1 MIGFAGISVQK
12 GAEFGMGKINNVL
25 IISASIGSGHNR
37 AANAVADEFKQR
49 YPAAQI
55 NVVDFMAGNNSYIN
69 RLVKES
75 YLKLLDIS
83 PNIYDLLYR
92 WTQGAGRGSKAK
104 SLIGRIM
111 KRSMAKLVNRYQPDL
126 LVTTHPFPCG
136 AAAHLKAEGRI
147 NTPLMAVITD
157 FSVHRMWIYKEV
169 DSYFVAAPEFKA
181 QLCEQGIEREKI
193 YVTGIPISPEFAVKV
208 DGDLMIDKLGLDKN
222 KPVILIMGGGLG
234 LGGVKQALSLG
245 EVNLPLQI
253 VVVTGRNSVL
263 RHELNAAAESSCHL
277 TQVLGFTKRISELMA
292 IADLLITKPGALTI
306 SEALAMKL
314 PMLIYESIPGQEK
327 DNAAWLEA
335 NGAATLIRE
344 EDELAKEVTA
354 MLVNTELRKVIGEKA
369 AKLAKPQ
376 AAADVVEIISRSLAV

>member
-1 MIGFAGISVQK
+1 
-12 GAEFGMGKINNVL
+12 
-25 IISASIGSGHNR
+25 
-37 AANAVADEFKQR
+37 
-49 YPAAQI
+49 
-55 NVVDFMAGNNSYIN
+55 
-69 RLVKES
+69 
-75 YLKLLDIS
+75 
-83 PNIYDLLYR
+83 
-92 WTQGAGRGSKAK
+92 
-104 SLIGRIM
+104 
-111 KRSMAKLVNRYQPDL
+111 
-126 LVTTHPFPCG
+126 
-136 AAAHLKAEGRI
+136 
-147 NTPLMAVITD
+147 
-157 FSVHRMWIYKEV
+157 
-169 DSYFVAAPEFKA
+169 
-181 QLCEQGIEREKI
+181 
-193 YVTGIPISPEFAVKV
+193 
-208 DGDLMIDKLGLDKN
+208 MIDKLGLDKN

-234 LGGVKQALSLG
+234 LGGVKQALVSLG

>member
-1 MIGFAGISVQK
+1 MDLSKV
-12 GAEFGMGKINNVL
+12 NNVL

-37 AANAVADEFKQR
+37 AANAVADELKQR

-55 NVVDFMAGNNSYIN
+55 NVVDFMAGQNSYIN
-69 RLVKES
+69 RLVKET

-92 WTQGAGRGSKAK
+92 WTQGAQRGSKAK

-126 LVTTHPFPCG
+126 LITTHPFPCG
-136 AAAHLKAEGRI
+136 AAAHLKAEGRT

-169 DSYFVAAPEFKA
+169 DCYFVAAPEFKE
-181 QLCEQGIEREKI
+181 QLAEQGIEREKI
-193 YVTGIPISPEFAVKV
+193 HVTGIPISPEFAAKV
-208 DGDLMIDKLGLDKN
+208 DGNLMIDKLGLDKN
-222 KPVILIMGGGLG
+222 KPIILIMGGGLG
-234 LGGVKQALSLG
+234 LGGVKQALISLE
-245 EVNLPLQI
+245 EVTLPLQLI
-253 VVVTGRNSVL
+253 VITGRNSVL
-263 RHELNAAAESSCHL
+263 RHELKAAADSSGHL

-292 IADLLITKPGALTI
+292 IADILITKPGALTI

-314 PMLIYESIPGQEK
+314 PMLLYESIPGQEK
-327 DNAAWLEA
+327 DNAAWLES

-344 EDELAKEVTA
+344 GNDLAGEVTA
-354 MLVNTELRKVIGEKA
+354 MLVNEELRKIIEGKEAV
-369 AKLAKPQ
+369 LARPQ
-376 AAADVVEIISRSLAV
+376 AAADVVAVIQSQLGSLKY

>member
-1 MIGFAGISVQK
+1 MA
-12 GAEFGMGKINNVL
+12 KINNVL

-37 AANAVADEFKQR
+37 AANAVADELKQR

-83 PNIYDLLYR
+83 PNFYDLLYR
-92 WTQGAGRGSKAK
+92 WTQGAQRGSKAK
-104 SLIGRIM
+104 SLMGRVM

-126 LVTTHPFPCG
+126 IITTHPFPCG
-136 AAAHLKAEGRI
+136 AAAHLKAEDKI
-147 NTPLMAVITD
+147 TVPLIAVITD

-169 DSYFVAAPEFKA
+169 DCYFVAAPEFKDELA
-181 QLCEQGIEREKI
+181 LQGIEQERI
-193 YVTGIPISPEFAVKV
+193 YVTGIPISPEFSAKV
-208 DGDLMIDKLGLDKN
+208 DGDLMLDKLGLDKN

-234 LGGVKQALSLG
+234 LGGVKQALVNLE
-245 EVNLPLQI
+245 EVALPLQI

-263 RHELNAAAESSCHL
+263 RHELKAAADSSCHV

-292 IADLLITKPGALTI
+292 IADILITKPGALTI

-314 PMLIYESIPGQEK
+314 PMLLYESIPGQEK

-344 EDELAKEVTA
+344 EEKLAREVTG
-354 MLVNTELRKVIGEKA
+354 MLNNKEYREIIEGKA
-369 AKLAKPQ
+369 GALARPR
-376 AAADVVEIISRSLAV
+376 AAADVAEVISAKYGSLKV

>member
-1 MIGFAGISVQK
+1 MS
-12 GAEFGMGKINNVL
+12 KINNIL

-37 AANAVADEFKQR
+37 AANAVAAELKQR

-55 NVVDFMAGNNSYIN
+55 NVVDFMAGKNSYVN

-92 WTQGAGRGSKAK
+92 WTQGAQRGSKAK
-104 SLIGRIM
+104 SLVGRIM

-136 AAAHLKAEGRI
+136 AAAQLKAEGRI
-147 NTPLMAVITD
+147 ITPLMAVITD

-169 DSYFVAAPEFKA
+169 DCYFVAAPELHV
-181 QLCEQGIEREKI
+181 QLAEQGIEQERV
-193 YVTGIPISPEFAVKV
+193 YVTGIPISTEFAANV
-208 DGDLMIDKLGLDKN
+208 DGDLMINKLGLDKQ
-222 KPVILIMGGGLG
+222 KPIVLIMGGGLG
-234 LGGVKQALSLG
+234 LGGVKEALMSL
-245 EVNLPLQI
+245 ERVIMPLQI
-253 VVVTGRNSVL
+253 IVVTGRNSVL
-263 RHELNAAAESSCHL
+263 RHELKAAADSSCHV

-292 IADLLITKPGALTI
+292 IADILITKPGALTI
-306 SEALAMKL
+306 SEALAMQL
-314 PMLIYESIPGQEK
+314 PMLLYESIPGQEK

-344 EDELAKEVTA
+344 EQDLGSQVTR
-354 MLVNTELRKVIGEKA
+354 MLVNEEFRKNIEDRA
-369 AKLAKPQ
+369 AKLAKPR
-376 AAADVVEIISRSLAV
+376 AAAAVVDVIQTQF